1 MAAIMQATARP
12 AAISNVVSFQPRLC
26 EAHRAL
32 LAAWVK
38 AGRRMG
44 LHDAE
49 IIHRTP
55 EGAVDFAGMAVI
67 WVRENPDPA
76 YLVRFEGVGWA
87 VVDFP
92 PRCCAGPLCELCAGT
107 PVHPPGAERTLRT
120 MMRPVLDDPCG
131 GWMQEMPNAPVKT
144 AAWLALAACVVVIG
158 VALEISVQHG
168 AAPLRPKLQFS
179 STGAPAALVLRRA
192 IRPPGPPAAPPVAG
206 ASRPATIAPSLGS
219 ALDAALAK
227 LAPAQVAFTAP
238 PRMALGRTQEI
249 RAVLSL
255 NLSGDALKALL
266 PAAGRIEVD
275 PLKVSDTMTAS
286 LYGEGFKIAPQ
297 STETQIVSR
306 ANTTEWHWFVT
317 PVATG
322 SLTLFS

>member
-1 MAAIMQATARP
+1 
-12 AAISNVVSFQPRLC
+12 
-26 EAHRAL
+26 
-32 LAAWVK
+32 
-38 AGRRMG
+38 
-44 LHDAE
+44 
-49 IIHRTP
+49 
-55 EGAVDFAGMAVI
+55 
-67 WVRENPDPA
+67 
-76 YLVRFEGVGWA
+76 
-87 VVDFP
+87 
-92 PRCCAGPLCELCAGT
+92 
-107 PVHPPGAERTLRT
+107 

-317 PVATG
+317 PVAAG
-322 SLTLFS
+322 SLTLFLDFTAHLSIGGADAQRSIITREARIDVVVAWPTTAQGWFDLVRKTVEDVGWLWTTLLLPAGLFLLRAWQRRRPPAPSAQLR